1 MRDLKNS
8 TKKIIMHCDGG
19 ARGNP
24 GPAAIGVVIKEN
36 KGKTIYQISKT
47 IGNTTNN
54 IAEYKAVIAGL
65 EWIKD
70 NFISANSSVK
80 SIKIF
85 LDSTLVV
92 NQLNGVFK
100 VKNKILKE
108 LHSRVLRLEES
119 ISSNLNLADKN
130 NSGMINSAIKHAHI
144 IRELNKEADA
154 LVNKALDSQLL

>member
-1 MRDLKNS
+1 MRDFKNL
-8 TKKIIMHCDGG
+8 TKNLIMQCDGG

-36 KGKTIYQISKT
+36 KGKTIHQISKT

-54 IAEYKAVIAGL
+54 VAEYKGVIAGL

-70 NFISANSSVK
+70 NFGSGNSSVK
-80 SIKIF
+80 SINIF

-100 VKNKILKE
+100 VKNKTLKE
-108 LHSRVLRLEES
+108 LHNRVLRLEES
-119 ISSNLNLADKN
+119 ISTNMDIAVKN
-130 NSGMINSAIKHAHI
+130 NSATTNNAIKHTHI
-144 IRELNKEADA
+144 RRELNKEADS
-154 LVNKALDSQLL
+154 LVNKALDGQLL